1 MFFKCLVTQSCPTL
15 CDHMDCSHQA
25 PLSMEISRQEYWSG
39 SPCPPPGNLPNPE
52 IKPRSPAL
60 QVDFFFI
67 FYYLSHQGRQRI
79 LEWVAY
85 PVSWGNFLTQELNQ
99 GLLNCRFIN
108 YQLSYQSIP
117 GANGKFFQEGRSNES
132 SKEPE
137 PVPSTSGMSE
147 ISASIYYC

>member
-1 MFFKCLVTQSCPTL
+1 MTAWTVATRLRCPWKSPGKNTGVGHHALLQGICPTQR
-15 CDHMDCSHQA
+15 SN
-25 PLSMEISRQEYWSG
+25 
-39 SPCPPPGNLPNPE
+39 PGLLHCRW
-52 IKPRSPAL
+52 I
-60 QVDFFFI
+60 FFF
-67 FYYLSHQGRQRI
+67 FFNHLSHQGRQRI

-99 GLLNCRFIN
+99 GLLHCRFIN